1 MRERMQR
8 FNEYMIIKGL
18 NDNQVETECG
28 IGHGVLGQCRTG
40 KSDLGAK
47 SIDKILRKYQD
58 LSRQWLIA
66 GAGEMLANAQT
77 GNNNVGNNSNVSDSY
92 NTSADALETILR
104 LTKMLEDERAENAR
118 LKAEIAE
125 LKK

>member
-1 MRERMQR
+1 MKDITENLKKRMKELGYTQERLAAELGVTQAHINNLLNGR
-8 FNEYMIIKGL
+8 KAFGKKTAHEWHNRFGFNEAWL
-18 NDNQVETECG
+18 
-28 IGHGVLGQCRTG
+28 LTG
-40 KSDLGAK
+40 T
-47 SIDKILRKYQD
+47 
-58 LSRQWLIA
+58 
-66 GAGEMLANAQT
+66 GEMLANAQT

>member
-1 MRERMQR
+1 MKDITEELKKFIRDKGYTQELLASELGVTQQR
-8 FNEYMIIKGL
+8 VYQLL
-18 NDNQVETECG
+18 NGVKPFGKKTAEQWENHLG
-28 IGHGVLGQCRTG
+28 INAAWLLTG
-40 KSDLGAK
+40 SGD
-47 SIDKILRKYQD
+47 
-58 LSRQWLIA
+58 
-66 GAGEMLANAQT
+66 MLANSQT

>member
-18 NDNQVETECG
+18 NDNQVEAECG

-47 SIDKILRKYQD
+47 SIDKILFR
-58 LSRQWLIA
+58 
-66 GAGEMLANAQT
+66 
-77 GNNNVGNNSNVSDSY
+77 
-92 NTSADALETILR
+92 
-104 LTKMLEDERAENAR
+104 
-118 LKAEIAE
+118 
-125 LKK
+125 